1 MSLTEDNVRQ
11 ALTTVNFPGLS
22 RDIVS
27 FGFLESISIEG
38 GKITL
43 RLNIPT
49 GSPAHQERIAEDAHE
64 AVAKLEGVTEVGIE
78 IAAPQSKG
86 AMPRQVSWC
95 GVTR

>member
-1 MSLTEDNVRQ
+1 MPLTEDNIRQ

-43 RLNIPT
+43 RLNIPM
-49 GSPAHQERIAEDAHE
+49 GSPAHQERIAEVRAGLPVLAGRRYRVE
-64 AVAKLEGVTEVGIE
+64 PKLG
-78 IAAPQSKG
+78 
-86 AMPRQVSWC
+86 
-95 GVTR
+95 